1 MNTEITVTATKQG
14 WIFFDAD
21 CPSCVRSMRAI
32 DPILRRI
39 RVEGLPLQT
48 PDTTARL
55 GVSDDALRTRIHL
68 LTADGRTFAGAD
80 ALIELVRHIRWLAP
94 LAALL
99 KLPVILPLLR
109 RCYDW
114 IAANRACAG
123 ESCGLRPKRRFIDWL
138 PLLVLPGATLLLQN
152 TLPGWAFMWLMAF
165 ALYAGCKWLTFRTE
179 LAAGTRFTATGA
191 VAYLFGWVGMEP
203 AAFVANRTRGQKP
216 RRSEWLLASAKT
228 FIGIAL
234 VWMGVRFVPET
245 FPLAA
250 GWIGMLGIIL
260 TLHFGAFHLLALA
273 WQRAGVPVQP
283 LMRAPLLA
291 TSLGD
296 FWGARW
302 NTGFHAL
309 AHQFVF
315 RPLICHLG
323 GRGSVLAAFLIS
335 GLVHELVITIPAQG
349 GYGLPTI
356 YFATQGLGLLLERS
370 AVGKKIGLAHGLRG
384 RAFALLVAGA
394 PAFWLFPPAFVQ
406 QIILPM
412 LHAIGA
418 N

>member
-1 MNTEITVTATKQG
+1 
-14 WIFFDAD
+14 
-21 CPSCVRSMRAI
+21 MRLL
-32 DPILRRI
+32 DPILRPL

-48 PDTTARL
+48 PDTAARL
-55 GVSDDALRTRIHL
+55 GVTEDVLRTRIHL
-68 LTADGRTFAGAD
+68 LTADGRIWAGAD

-94 LAALL
+94 LAGLL
-99 KLPVILPLLR
+99 KLPFILPLLR
-109 RCYDW
+109 RSYDW

-123 ESCGLRPKRRFIDWL
+123 GGCELRSKRRFTDWL
-138 PLLVLPGATLLLQN
+138 PLLALPSGALLFQN
-152 TLPGWAFMWLMAF
+152 TLPAWAFMWLMAL
-165 ALYAGCKWLTFRTE
+165 ALYAGCKLLTFRTE
-179 LAAGTRFTATGA
+179 RAAGTRFTTAGA

-203 AAFVANRTRGQKP
+203 AAFGTNRTRVQTP
-216 RRSEWLLASAKT
+216 PRSEWLLASAKT
-228 FIGIAL
+228 VIGIAL

-245 FPLAA
+245 LPLAA
-250 GWIGMLGIIL
+250 GWMGMLGIIL
-260 TLHFGAFHLLALA
+260 TLHFGAFYLLALA

-309 AHQFVF
+309 AHQFAF
-315 RPLICHLG
+315 RPLLRHFGARASLL
-323 GRGSVLAAFLIS
+323 VVFLIS
-335 GLVHELVITIPAQG
+335 GVVHELVITIPARG

-356 YFATQGLGLLLERS
+356 YFVLQGLGLLIERS
-370 AVGKKIGLAHGLRG
+370 AVGKKLGLAHGLRG
-384 RAFALLVAGA
+384 RAFTLVVAGA
-394 PAFWLFPPAFVQ
+394 PAFWLFPPVFVQ
-406 QIILPM
+406 LLILPM